1 MRLPRRRI
9 HIPVAMMLLVLAA
22 SPAAAEDTAVPDVLL
37 TLGGRL
43 ALITGDTRFS
53 VAAGSGTPNVLSEL
67 RWRGLDTVVPEVNAE
82 LVWKRLVALG
92 TIGAGAVFD
101 GVLIDDDF
109 AGNDRTGR
117 FSHTRSS
124 VVGALVYVN
133 LAVGF
138 RLVTWGERA
147 TPRAGYVDA
156 FIGHQ
161 YWREDYDAFGAT
173 GTVSIPNDVRAI
185 SETFTFNSL
194 RIGARA
200 HVPVFRAFGLKIAGA
215 ILPWSHVE
223 LEDEHP
229 LRTDLRHDPSFSA
242 HADGGFGYQL
252 DGGFTYNVGK
262 HLSVETGFRYFRL
275 DSGRGQETAHTVAG
289 DVRQRLNEIVIERY
303 GPYVGV
309 SYRF

>member
-1 MRLPRRRI
+1 MRTLL
-9 HIPVAMMLLVLAA
+9 VMMVLVLAA
-22 SPAAAEDTAVPDVLL
+22 SPVAAEETRDHDYLL

-43 ALITGDTRFS
+43 SLLTGDTRFS
-53 VAAGSGTPNVLSEL
+53 VAAGSGSPNVLSEL

-82 LVWKRLVALG
+82 FVWKRLVALG
-92 TIGAGAVFD
+92 AIGAGAVFD

-109 AGNDRTGR
+109 SADDRNGR

-124 VVGALVYVN
+124 VVGSLVYVN
-133 LAVGF
+133 VAVGF
-138 RLVTWGERA
+138 RLLTWGERA

-156 FIGHQ
+156 FVGHQ

-173 GTVSIPNDVRAI
+173 GTVSIPDDVRAI

-200 HVPVFRAFGLKIAGA
+200 LIPVYRGLGLKIAGA
-215 ILPWSHVE
+215 ILPWSYVQ

-229 LRTDLRHDPSFSA
+229 LRTDLRHHPSFSA
-242 HADGGFGYQL
+242 HADGGFGYQI
-252 DGGFTYNVGK
+252 DGGLVYNLGR
-262 HLSVETGFRYFRL
+262 HFSVETGFRYFRL
-275 DSGRGQETAHTVAG
+275 DSGRGTETAHTVAG

-303 GPYVGV
+303 GPYLGM

>member
-1 MRLPRRRI
+1 MNRRRRI
-9 HIPVAMMLLVLAA
+9 HIPVAMMLLALAV
-22 SPAAAEDTAVPDVLL
+22 SPVAAGDGGADYLL

-43 ALITGDTRFS
+43 SLLTGDTRFS

-82 LVWKRLVALG
+82 FVWKRLVVLG
-92 TIGAGAVFD
+92 AIGAGAVFD

-109 AGNDRTGR
+109 AGNDRTDR
-117 FSHTRSS
+117 VSHTRSS
-124 VVGALVYVN
+124 VVGSLVYVD
-133 LAVGF
+133 LAVGV

-173 GTVSIPNDVRAI
+173 GTVSISNDVRAI

-200 HVPVFRAFGLKIAGA
+200 HVPVYRGLGVKLAGA

-229 LRTDLRHDPSFSA
+229 LRPDLRHDPSFSA

-252 DGGFTYNVGK
+252 DGGLVYNINK
-262 HLSVETGFRYFRL
+262 HFSAETGFRYFRL
-275 DSGRGQETAHTVAG
+275 ESGRGTETAHTVAG
-289 DVRQRLNEIVIERY
+289 DVKQRLNEIVIERY

>member
-1 MRLPRRRI
+1 MKRTRRRI
-9 HIPVAMMLLVLAA
+9 HIPIAMVLFVLAA
-22 SPAAAEDTAVPDVLL
+22 SPVAADDTRVPDFFL

-67 RWRGLDTVVPEVNAE
+67 RWRGLDTVVPEINGE
-82 LVWKRLVALG
+82 LVWKRLVVLG
-92 TIGAGAVFD
+92 TVGAGAVFD

-109 AGNDRTGR
+109 AGNDRRGR
-117 FSHTRSS
+117 LSHTRSS
-124 VVGALVYVN
+124 VVGSIVYVD
-133 LAVGF
+133 LDVGF
-138 RLVTWGERA
+138 RLLTWGERA
-147 TPRAGYVDA
+147 PARAGYVDA

-185 SETFTFNSL
+185 SETFRFNSL

-200 HVPVFRAFGLKIAGA
+200 HVPVFRGLGVKLAGA

-252 DGGFTYNVGK
+252 DGGLAYHLGK
-262 HLSVETGFRYFRL
+262 HLSVEGGFRYWRL
-275 DSGRGQETAHTVAG
+275 ESGRGRETAHTVTG

-309 SYRF
+309 TYRF

>member
-1 MRLPRRRI
+1 MRTLL
-9 HIPVAMMLLVLAA
+9 AMLLVVLAA
-22 SPAAAEDTAVPDVLL
+22 SAVAAEDARDPDYLL

-43 ALITGDTRFS
+43 SLLTGDTRFS
-53 VAAGSGTPNVLSEL
+53 VAASSGSPNVLSEL
-67 RWRGLDTVVPEVNAE
+67 RWKGLDTVVPEVNIDF
-82 LVWKRLVALG
+82 VWKRLVAFG
-92 TIGAGAVFD
+92 AIGAGAVFD

-109 AGNDRTGR
+109 SGDDRTGR

-124 VVGALVYVN
+124 VVGSLVYVN
-133 LAVGF
+133 AAVGF
-138 RLVTWGERA
+138 RIVTWGERT

-161 YWREDYDAFGAT
+161 YWREDYDAFGAQ
-173 GTVSIPNDVRAI
+173 GTVSIPDDVRAI

-200 HVPVFRAFGLKIAGA
+200 LIPVFRGLGLKLAGA
-215 ILPWSHVE
+215 ILPWSYVQ

-229 LRTDLRHDPSFSA
+229 LRSDLRHHPSFSA

-252 DGGFTYNVGK
+252 DGGVVYNIDK
-262 HLSVETGFRYFRL
+262 HFSVETGFRYFRF
-275 DSGRGQETAHTVAG
+275 DSGRGTETAHTVAG

-303 GPYVGV
+303 GPYLGV